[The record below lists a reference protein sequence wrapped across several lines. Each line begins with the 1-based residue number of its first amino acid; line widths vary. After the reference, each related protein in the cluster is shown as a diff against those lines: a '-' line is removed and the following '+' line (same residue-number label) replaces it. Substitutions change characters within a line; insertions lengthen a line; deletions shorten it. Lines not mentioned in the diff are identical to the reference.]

1 MRSYASVVA
10 LGHSRR
16 HNRGLFGRCRQDMG
30 EDDSKACTCDDVML
44 LLKRRIFVESRG

>member
-1 MRSYASVVA
+1 MLVWWLWATAGDTTEGY
-10 LGHSRR
+10 LG
-16 HNRGLFGRCRQDMG
+16 GAVKTWG